1 MTRKITVNLT
11 DKIETWRNATNTMSG
26 YVGEPDNLTTTNK
39 TDLVQAIN
47 EIKASSG
54 STYVTTALS
63 LVAGGNGSHTTLSYD
78 SNSGL
83 FSFNC
88 SSISPSH
95 LDPLP
100 ASVITSGTFTT
111 TRIPNLPTTKITT
124 GVFNKARIPVIHNLD
139 GLLKD
144 SQVGF
149 TTSHVPEGSPNL
161 YFTDSRAR
169 GAFSTDSDITLD
181 SNGKIGLTLSAAT
194 LASINNFNALGGTGV
209 TIGSSDSISIGQE
222 VDSTSSVTFNTIN
235 SAAITSTGGITA
247 TTGTFSGA
255 LSGASITGDMIAD
268 SFEADSGLLNN
279 LIMTPLQVK
288 RQIST
293 DVSGKLVKKYVSS
306 YVGISNSGQN
316 VFTHGLGVEPDII
329 TYRLKCITAQNGYSV
344 NDIIDIHPS
353 TDNDG
358 PEQGFGAVV
367 NNAHITIRIA
377 SSGPGIYQDKHT
389 GGTSVLKATNWQ
401 LQVRAFIIA

>member
-11 DKIETWRNATNTMSG
+11 DKIETWRNATNAMSG

-83 FSFNC
+83 FSFSC
-88 SSISPSH
+88 SSIGPSH

-111 TRIPNLPTTKITT
+111 TRIPNLATTKITT

-161 YFTDSRAR
+161 YYTDSRSR

-209 TIGSSDSISIGQE
+209 TIGSFDSISIGQE
-222 VDSTSSVTFNTIN
+222 VDSTSSVIFNTIN
-235 SAAITSTGGITA
+235 SAAITSTAGITG

-255 LSGASITGDMIAD
+255 LSGASITGNMVAD
-268 SFEADSGLLNN
+268 SFEADSGLLSN
-279 LIMTPLQVK
+279 LIMTPFQVK
-288 RQIST
+288 RQIS
-293 DVSGKLVKKYVSS
+293 GKLATKYVGS
-306 YVGISNSGQN
+306 YAAMSNAGQI
-316 VFTHGLGVEPDII
+316 VFAHGLGVEPDII
-329 TYRLKCITAQNGYSV
+329 TYRFKCITAQNGYSV
-344 NDIIDIHPS
+344 NDIIDVVPS
-353 TDNDG
+353 ENRTG
-358 PEQGFGAVV
+358 LEEGFGSVV
-367 NNAHITIRIA
+367 DATNITLRIA
-377 SSGPGIYQDKHT
+377 ANGPGIYQEKNT
-389 GGTSVLKATNWQ
+389 GATSVLTATNWQ
-401 LQVRAFIIA
+401 VQVRAFIIA

>member
-11 DKIETWRNATNTMSG
+11 DKIETWRNATNAMSG

-47 EIKASSG
+47 EIKAVSG
-54 STYVTTALS
+54 PTYVTTALS
-63 LVAGGNGSHTTLSYD
+63 LVGGGNGSHTTLSYD

-83 FSFNC
+83 FSFSC

-111 TRIPNLPTTKITT
+111 TRIPNLATTKITT

-161 YFTDSRAR
+161 YYTDSRSR

-209 TIGSSDSISIGQE
+209 TIGSFDSISIGQE
-222 VDSTSSVTFNTIN
+222 VDTTSSVIFNTIN
-235 SAAITSTGGITA
+235 SAAITSTAGITG

-255 LSGASITGDMIAD
+255 LSGASITGNMVAD
-268 SFEADSGLLNN
+268 SFEADSGLLSN
-279 LIMTPLQVK
+279 LIMTPFQVK
-288 RQIST
+288 RQIS
-293 DVSGKLVKKYVSS
+293 GKLATKYVSS
-306 YVGISNSGQN
+306 YVGMSNAGQN
-316 VFTHGLGVEPDII
+316 VFVHGLGAEPDII
-329 TYRLKCITAQNGYSV
+329 TYRLKCISAQNGYSV
-344 NDIIDIHPS
+344 NDIIDVVPS
-353 TDNDG
+353 ENRTG
-358 PEQGFGAVV
+358 LEEGFGSVV
-367 NNAHITIRIA
+367 DATNITLRIA
-377 SSGPGIYQDKHT
+377 ANGPGIYQEKNT
-389 GGTSVLKATNWQ
+389 GATSVLTATNWQ
-401 LQVRAFIIA
+401 VQVRAFIIA

>member
-100 ASVITSGTFTT
+100 ASVITSGQFTT

-169 GAFSTDSDITLD
+169 GSFSTDSDITLD

-209 TIGSSDSISIGQE
+209 TIGSFDSISIGQE

-235 SAAITSTGGITA
+235 SAAITSTAGITA

-255 LSGASITGDMIAD
+255 LSGASITGNMVAD
-268 SFEADSGLLNN
+268 SFEADSGLLSN
-279 LIMTPLQVK
+279 LIMTPFQVK
-288 RQIST
+288 RQIS
-293 DVSGKLVKKYVSS
+293 GKLATKYVGS
-306 YVGISNSGQN
+306 YATMSNSGQN
-316 VFTHGLGVEPDII
+316 VFAHGLGVEPDII
-329 TYRLKCITAQNGYSV
+329 TYRFKCITSEHGYSV
-344 NDIIDIHPS
+344 NDIIDVVPS
-353 TDNDG
+353 ENREGLD
-358 PEQGFGAVV
+358 EGFGSVV
-367 NNAHITIRIA
+367 DATNITLRIGVN
-377 SSGPGIYQDKHT
+377 GPGIYQEKNSGST
-389 GGTSVLKATNWQ
+389 GRLTTANWQ
-401 LQVRAFIIA
+401 VQVKAFIIA

>member
-83 FSFNC
+83 FSFSC

-111 TRIPNLPTTKITT
+111 TRIPNLATTKITT

-161 YFTDSRAR
+161 YFTDSRSR
-169 GAFSTDSDITLD
+169 GSFSTDSNITLD
-181 SNGKIGLTLSAAT
+181 SNGKIGLTLSATT
-194 LASINNFNALGGTGV
+194 LASINNSNSNALAGTGV

-222 VDSTSSVTFNTIN
+222 VDSTSSVIFNTIN
-235 SAAITSTGGITA
+235 SAAITSTAGIIA
-247 TTGTFSGA
+247 TTGTFSSA
-255 LSGASITGDMIAD
+255 LSGASITGNMVAD
-268 SFEADSGLLNN
+268 SFEADSGLLSN
-279 LIMTPLQVK
+279 LIMTPFQVK
-288 RQIST
+288 RQIS
-293 DVSGKLVKKYVSS
+293 GKLARKYVGA
-306 YVGISNSGQN
+306 YAAMSNSGQN
-316 VFTHGLGVEPDII
+316 VFAHGLGAEPDII
-329 TYRLKCITAQNGYSV
+329 TYRLKCITAEGGYV
-344 NDIIDIHPS
+344 ANDIIDVAPS
-353 TDNDG
+353 ADPAGAD
-358 PEQGFGAVV
+358 EGFGSVV
-367 NNAHITIRIA
+367 DATNITLRIA
-377 SSGPGIYQDKHT
+377 ANGPGQYQDKSS
-389 GGTSVLKATNWQ
+389 GGGGILRSTHWQ
-401 LQVRAFIIA
+401 VQVKAFIIA